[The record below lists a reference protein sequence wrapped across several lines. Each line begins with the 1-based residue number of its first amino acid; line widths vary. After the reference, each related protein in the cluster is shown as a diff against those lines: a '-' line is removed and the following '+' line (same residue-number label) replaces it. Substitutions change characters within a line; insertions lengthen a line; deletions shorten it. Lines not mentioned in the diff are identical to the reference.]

1 MTIHRPSVDVFLE
14 RFANSGYFFL
24 HPSQFRE
31 SALLPLPF
39 GHQDRPSRALLSA
52 AYLWGSVL
60 YDVTPDSPYTPD
72 SFLACISQNLPH
84 DLAGS
89 EGNTHLVVQIIQAEV
104 LLSLYFLHIADPVRG
119 RYHAS
124 AAVSI
129 ALGTNLHL
137 IRSAQNPAAYPSFT
151 LHTSLLSAQ
160 NGAEESIRIDM
171 FWAVVIVNNFWASV
185 TGSPSPIP
193 YTNVDSPWPSS
204 SHVILFP
211 VYEAHD

>member
-89 EGNTHLVVQIIQAEV
+89 EGNAHLVVQIIEAEV
-104 LLSLYFLHIADPVRG
+104 LLSLYFLQIEDPVRG

-124 AAVSI
+124 AAASI
-129 ALGTNLHL
+129 ALGANFHL